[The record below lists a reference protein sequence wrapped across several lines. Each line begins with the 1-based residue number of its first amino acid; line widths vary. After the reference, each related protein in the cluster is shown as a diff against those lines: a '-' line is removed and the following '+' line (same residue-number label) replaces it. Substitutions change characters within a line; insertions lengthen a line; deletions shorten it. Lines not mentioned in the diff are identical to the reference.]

1 MSRYFELFRAPQ
13 TTVALTPR
21 AEAARGA
28 LERLTLVVPKPAR
41 QCVLPLVPQDIT
53 VKAFLISA
61 RFSDDS

>member
-21 AEAARGA
+21 AEAALGE
-28 LERLTLVVPKPAR
+28 LECLTLVVPEPAR